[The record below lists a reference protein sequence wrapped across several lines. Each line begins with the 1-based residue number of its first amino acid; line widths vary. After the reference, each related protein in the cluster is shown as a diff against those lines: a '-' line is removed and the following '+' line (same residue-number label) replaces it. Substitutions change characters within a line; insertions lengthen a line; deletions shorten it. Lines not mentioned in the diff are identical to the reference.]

1 MKTLI
6 TFLAMLPL
14 FYISLRYSFSL
25 GWHWPLVLATFV
37 KEHLHYE
44 IGGFPADFWKF
55 VLHVSAKTALNLFI
69 VTLALKPLYKL
80 LTINFLRY
88 RKMIGLFGFFYLL
101 LHVSVF
107 VGVKNHFQFDAI
119 SAAMQEHLFLWFGLG
134 AFLIFFMM
142 AFTSIPFLFKRFS
155 SWHKL
160 FYFAMVLVMMHFLLS
175 QKELENDVL
184 IYVAIISSLL
194 SFRLLKR

>member
-1 MKTLI
+1 
-6 TFLAMLPL
+6 MLPL
-14 FYISLRYSFSL
+14 FYISLRYSFSF

-44 IGGFPADFWKF
+44 IGGFPVDFWKF

-69 VTLALKPLYKL
+69 ITLALKPLYNL

-107 VGVKNHFQFDAI
+107 LGIQHHFAFGEI
-119 SAAMQEHLFLWFGLG
+119 YSAMQQHLFLWFGMV

-194 SFRLLKR
+194 SLRLLKR